1 MSNVSSPTKGYLLA
15 AVLGAI
21 TGGLV
26 MALATKAIPRM
37 MFQTMAGVMQRMMA
51 QVEASGCTP
60 SEM

>member
-1 MSNVSSPTKGYLLA
+1 MFNVSSPTKGYMLA

-26 MALATKAIPRM
+26 VALATQAIPKMISR
-37 MFQTMAGVMQRMMA
+37 TMAEIMQKTMA
-51 QVEASGCTP
+51 PMGASGCTP